1 MPESGPNHRPSV
13 RLHDSQT
20 LSEGWYTL
28 RQYRLDVTRT
38 DGATQRLSRIDIRR
52 GDRAAVL
59 LYSPAAGTV
68 VLTSQFRL
76 PAFLHGDP
84 HGRLIEVP
92 GGLLD
97 EAGAEEAVRRE
108 AEEETGFQVTELRKA
123 FTTYLTPQLSTERT
137 HLFTAEYDPAVRFG
151 PGGGVPEEGEDIQ
164 VLELPL
170 DEALARVLC
179 EEAADAKTLLLLL
192 HAQNR
197 GLCAQSP
204 SGTQPAGR
212 FSAAP

>member
-1 MPESGPNHRPSV
+1 MPDSGSNRRPSV
-13 RLHDSQT
+13 RVRASET

-28 RQYRLDVTRT
+28 RQYSLDVTRT
-38 DGATQRLSRIDIRR
+38 DGATQRLSRIDLRR

-59 LYSPAAGTV
+59 LCSPVAGTV

-84 HGRLIEVP
+84 HGQLIEAP

-108 AEEETGFQVTELRKA
+108 VEEETGFQVAELRKA
-123 FTTYLTPQLSTERT
+123 FTTYLSPQLSTERT
-137 HLFTAEYDPAVRFG
+137 HLFTGEYDPEVRSG
-151 PGGGVPEEGEDIQ
+151 PGGGVPDEGEDIQ
-164 VLELPL
+164 VLEFPL
-170 DEALARVLC
+170 REALERVLR

-192 HAQNR
+192 HAQSQ
-197 GLCAQSP
+197 GLCAQ
-204 SGTQPAGR
+204 
-212 FSAAP
+212 